1 MLICTSHCALGRSS
15 TDKKTQTTAKGEG
28 KTHSVEQQGLPLGK
42 DLLHTEDVA
51 SYLGVGQVTVWRW
64 CRDGTLPCLKVRKE
78 LLRRPSSTQSP
89 FEVLLRPLLTISE
102 KLFGK

>member
-1 MLICTSHCALGRSS
+1 MLACTSHCALDRSS

-28 KTHSVEQQGLPLGK
+28 KTRSVEQQGLPLEK

-64 CRDGTLPCLKVRKE
+64 CRDGTLPCLKVGKE
-78 LLRRPSSTQSP
+78 LLRRPSSPQSP

-102 KLFGK
+102 R